1 MDAHLVFC
9 CAVENAIVALSGAR
23 VVRSRESEVGEVE
36 RAEVGVA
43 VASCRGTIAPIHFLA
58 AAGECSLVVVV
69 QLYTDPGDS
78 ETICLI
84 PGAGFVRITELICGL
99 VE

>member
-43 VASCRGTIAPIHFLA
+43 IAGCRGTITPINCLA
-58 AAGECSLVVVV
+58 AAGKCPLVVVV
-69 QLYTDPGDS
+69 QLDTDPGENSIHRKPYLLD
-78 ETICLI
+78 
-84 PGAGFVRITELICGL
+84 
-99 VE
+99 

>member
-1 MDAHLVFC
+1 MRTAHLVFC
-9 CAVENAIVALSGAR
+9 CAVEDAIVALSGAR

-43 VASCRGTIAPIHFLA
+43 VAGRGGTAAPIHSLA

-69 QLYTDPGDS
+69 QLYTHPGPRKRNY
-78 ETICLI
+78 L
-84 PGAGFVRITELICGL
+84 
-99 VE
+99 